1 MCEISLF
8 TSRCNSGRLPP
19 ILIKG
24 NKMENI
30 EISLNREY
38 ILAGDISA
46 SMRTVDPKCMNLTRY
61 TYMLEKFK
69 SFIQTTSD
77 FDKHGGC
84 TIMLFGKD
92 VHKYEHANLATV
104 EGRLDRIEFEPLTMT
119 DKLLLEAFEEH
130 LEEKVK
136 MLKEKEIHPGTTLMI
151 FTDGEPTDSMS
162 VKRVITEIENKIDLD
177 IEFKIIFLTVGT
189 VSLGVYNFLQ
199 DLVKLSKKK
208 IVSVYELD
216 KIEFIAAAS
225 GVV

>member
-1 MCEISLF
+1 MGSSWQGGEGLPLSL
-8 TSRCNSGRLPP
+8 S
-19 ILIKG
+19 IIIKG
-24 NKMENI
+24 IKMENI

-46 SMRTVDPKCMNLTRY
+46 SMRTVDPKCADLIRY

-92 VHKYEHANLATV
+92 VQKFEHANLSTV
-104 EGRLDRIEFEPLTMT
+104 EEKLNRVEYEPLTMT
-119 DKLLLEAFEEH
+119 DKLLVEAFDEH

-151 FTDGEPTDSMS
+151 FTDGEPTDGMA
-162 VKRVITEIENKIDLD
+162 VKRVISDIENKIDLD
-177 IEFKIIFLTVGT
+177 TEFKIIFLTVGT
-189 VSLGVYNFLQ
+189 VSLMVYNYLQ
-199 DLVKLSKKK
+199 DLVKSSKKK
-208 IVSVYELD
+208 IVSVFELD

>member
-1 MCEISLF
+1 M
-8 TSRCNSGRLPP
+8 N
-19 ILIKG
+19 
-24 NKMENI
+24 NI
-30 EISLNREY
+30 EVSLDREY

-46 SMRTVDPKCMNLTRY
+46 SMQTVDPKCMNLIRY

-92 VHKYEHANLATV
+92 VHKYEHANLSMIEDKLNRV
-104 EGRLDRIEFEPLTMT
+104 EFEPLTMT
-119 DKLLLEAFEEH
+119 DKLLTEAFDEH

-151 FTDGEPTDSMS
+151 FTDGEPTDGMA
-162 VKRVITEIENKIDLD
+162 VKRVIIEIENKIDLD
-177 IEFKIIFLTVGT
+177 TEFKIIFLTVGT
-189 VSLGVYNFLQ
+189 VSLVVYNYLQ
-199 DLVKLSKKK
+199 DLVKSSKKN
-208 IVSVYELD
+208 IVSVFELD
-216 KIEFIAAAS
+216 KINFIAAAS